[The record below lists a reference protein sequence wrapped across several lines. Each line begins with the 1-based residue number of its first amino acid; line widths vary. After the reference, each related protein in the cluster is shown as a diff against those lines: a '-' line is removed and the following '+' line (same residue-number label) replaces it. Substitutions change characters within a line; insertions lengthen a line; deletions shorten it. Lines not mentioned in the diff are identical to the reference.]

1 MANKIKGEV
10 NKMLEQAKEEAK
22 KDNQQVQV
30 KDQKVTKETL
40 KVKETAKA
48 KDTTAKGAVSEQPE
62 VKKVENV
69 QPKQLDEKVI

>member
-1 MANKIKGEV
+1 
-10 NKMLEQAKEEAK
+10 MLEQAKEEAK

-30 KDQKVTKETL
+30 KDQKVTKETP